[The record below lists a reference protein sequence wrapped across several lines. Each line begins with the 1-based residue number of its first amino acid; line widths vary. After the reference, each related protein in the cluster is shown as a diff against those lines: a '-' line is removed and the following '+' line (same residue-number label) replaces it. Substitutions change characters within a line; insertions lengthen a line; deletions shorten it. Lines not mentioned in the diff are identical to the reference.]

1 MTAVGSQIASFTSTT
16 YFLTM
21 SLTHRYPSDIVVGSR
36 QGVQSVSV
44 LTIKSKMNKTRLE
57 KSKQST
63 VQVTAVGCFGLTDS
77 GHNI

>member
-1 MTAVGSQIASFTSTT
+1 MTAVGSQIASFTSTK

-44 LTIKSKMNKTRLE
+44 LTVKSKMNKTRLE